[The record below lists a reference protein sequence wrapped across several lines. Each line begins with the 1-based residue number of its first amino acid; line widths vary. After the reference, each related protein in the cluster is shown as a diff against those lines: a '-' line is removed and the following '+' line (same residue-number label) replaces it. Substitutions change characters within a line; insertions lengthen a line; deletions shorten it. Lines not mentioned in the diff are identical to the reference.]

1 MNEGKKKERA
11 RGDSESQRAEH
22 MGIEEASIVSY
33 FHRHT
38 RTHTVLFSI
47 ALRGLKKKKSL

>member
-38 RTHTVLFSI
+38 HTVLFSI